1 MKIEKNKMVK
11 IHYTLKDDEGNLID
25 SSEGKEALEYL
36 HGVGMLIPGMERE
49 LENREKGDKVSA
61 VIDPKDGYGDYRP
74 EYVVEVPRDRF
85 DTEVEIQV
93 GQKFQADTPTGT
105 MLVTVTKVTP
115 ENITIDSNHELAGK
129 TLHFDVEVVDVRDA
143 SEEEIAPYT
152 ANFGGCGG
160 GCGGCGGGC
169 GSCGEDSDCGD
180 GGCGG
185 SCGCCSD

>member
-49 LENREKGDKVSA
+49 LENREKGDKFSA
-61 VIDPKDGYGDYRP
+61 VIDPKDGYGEYRP

-169 GSCGEDSDCGD
+169 GEDSDCGD

>member
-1 MKIEKNKMVK
+1 MVK
-11 IHYTLKDDEGNLID
+11 IHYTLKDAEGNLID

-36 HGVGMLIPGMERE
+36 HGFGMLIPGMERE
-49 LENREKGDKVSA
+49 LENREKGDKFSA
-61 VIDPKDGYGDYRP
+61 VIEPKDGYGEYRP

-152 ANFGGCGG
+152 ANFGCGG
-160 GCGGCGGGC
+160 GCGGCGGSCGGC
-169 GSCGEDSDCGD
+169 GEEGDCNDGGCSD

-185 SCGCCSD
+185 CCSE

>member
-11 IHYTLKDDEGNLID
+11 IHYTLKDDDGNVID

-49 LENREKGDKVSA
+49 LENREKGDKFSA
-61 VIDPKDGYGDYRP
+61 VIEPKDGYGEYRP

-85 DTEVEIQV
+85 DTNVEIEV
-93 GQKFQADTPTGT
+93 GQKFQADTPTGA

-129 TLHFDVEVVDVRDA
+129 NLHFDVEVVDVRDA
-143 SEEEIAPYT
+143 TEEEIAPYT
-152 ANFGGCGG
+152 AEGCGG
-160 GCGGCGGGC
+160 GGGSCGGCGGGC
-169 GSCGEDSDCGD
+169 SD
-180 GGCGG
+180 GGCG
-185 SCGCCSD
+185 SCGGCEE